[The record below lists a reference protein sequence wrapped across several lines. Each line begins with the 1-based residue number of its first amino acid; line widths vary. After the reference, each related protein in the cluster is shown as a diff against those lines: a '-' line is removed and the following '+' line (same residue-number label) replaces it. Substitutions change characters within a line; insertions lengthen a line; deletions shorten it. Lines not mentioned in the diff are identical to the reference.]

1 MLSQSQNK
9 KKYLNE
15 TITMSIVSL
24 NLCKGE
30 KKRRKKRSCKCL
42 YLLLTLTGNAHHCLS
57 PPTGHHWKTTS
68 EKNQD

>member
-15 TITMSIVSL
+15 TTTMSIVSL
-24 NLCKGE
+24 NFYKKKG
-30 KKRRKKRSCKCL
+30 RKKKGSYKCL

>member
-15 TITMSIVSL
+15 TTTMSIVSL
-24 NLCKGE
+24 NFYKKKKG
-30 KKRRKKRSCKCL
+30 RKKRSHKCL

>member
-15 TITMSIVSL
+15 TTTMSIVSL
-24 NLCKGE
+24 NFYK
-30 KKRRKKRSCKCL
+30 KKRKKKKGSYKCL

-57 PPTGHHWKTTS
+57 PPTGHH
-68 EKNQD
+68 

>member
-15 TITMSIVSL
+15 TTTMSIVSL
-24 NLCKGE
+24 NFYKKKG
-30 KKRRKKRSCKCL
+30 RKKRSYKCL